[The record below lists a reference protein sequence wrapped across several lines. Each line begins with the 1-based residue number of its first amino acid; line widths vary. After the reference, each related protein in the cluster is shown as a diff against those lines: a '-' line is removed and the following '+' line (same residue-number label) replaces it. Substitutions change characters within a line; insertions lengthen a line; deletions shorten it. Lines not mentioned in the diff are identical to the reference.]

1 MNCCCLSD
9 RIRSLRGTSFGQEGE
24 DRVLAL
30 TIEDFSPKLAQH
42 GFYIDVGVTIH
53 IVFQTLVFYKRWR
66 GSISMPRQVRWRF
79 RRALDLE
86 TYLEVV
92 IGGGTGSRRC
102 MSLMTVSIN

>member
-1 MNCCCLSD
+1 
-9 RIRSLRGTSFGQEGE
+9 
-24 DRVLAL
+24 
-30 TIEDFSPKLAQH
+30 
-42 GFYIDVGVTIH
+42 
-53 IVFQTLVFYKRWR
+53 
-66 GSISMPRQVRWRF
+66 MPRQVRWRF